1 MRAEATGIGNVL
13 LKACAKLSVSF
24 GTCKD
29 VYPVKSRQ
37 PAPGVLCWRTAP
49 RAGVAVAAAAD
60 PGAALSLVKSTCPR
74 CPGSESVQGFLPKPC
89 PGGLTSRSGV
99 HLLLPK
105 ITPLFQGHRWK
116 PQLREALSSQRRLG
130 SKHHYYHCSS
140 ENDLLSICI
149 SVDSMGMIHIGQK

>member
-29 VYPVKSRQ
+29 VYAVKSRQ
-37 PAPGVLCWRTAP
+37 PAPGVLCWRMVLRAGLP

-74 CPGSESVQGFLPKPC
+74 CAGSESVQGFLLKPC
-89 PGGLTSRSGV
+89 PGGLTSLSGV
-99 HLLLPK
+99 HLFLLK
-105 ITPLFQGHRWK
+105 ITPLLQGHRWK
-116 PQLREALSSQRRLG
+116 PQLREA
-130 SKHHYYHCSS
+130 
-140 ENDLLSICI
+140 
-149 SVDSMGMIHIGQK
+149 